1 MSAATE
7 SNGNRAGSQAWL
19 ARSLAVGAGD
29 VAAHGMGLGRIL
41 LALAM
46 IGLGVRGLVFG
57 DFAGTWQRIPIEHL
71 PAQAFFIYA
80 VAAIE
85 LLTGIGILVP
95 RIAKVSAAVMTV
107 FALLWMVLLKF
118 PAIFYVPTME
128 AVWLGAGEIAVIV
141 AGAWTVFA
149 AFADPRGRF
158 AGGRNGIRN
167 ARLLLVLALPTI
179 GLSHFFYLAQTVQLM
194 PAWLPWHGG
203 WAYLAGMGDIAAAFG
218 ILFAVLPRLA
228 ATLEAAMLWVITLV
242 IWLPVLVSHAQDG
255 GAWAAFLMSSA
266 IAAGVSA
273 VADSYRGVP
282 WSASGVARASPP

>member
-7 SNGNRAGSQAWL
+7 SSSDRAGSQAWL

-29 VAAHGMGLGRIL
+29 SAGRGLGLGRIL

-46 IGLGVRGLVFG
+46 IGLGVRGLVSG
-57 DFAGTWQRIPIEHL
+57 DFAGVWQRIPIEHL

-80 VAAIE
+80 TALVE

-95 RIAKVSAAVMTV
+95 RIAKISAAVMTV

-118 PAIFYVPTME
+118 PAILYVPSME
-128 AVWLGAGEIAVIV
+128 AVWLGAGEIAVIA

-149 AFADPRGRF
+149 TLGDPDGRF
-158 AGGRNGIRN
+158 ATGRNGIRN
-167 ARLLLVLALPTI
+167 ARLLLVLALPAI

-203 WAYLAGMGDIAAAFG
+203 WAYLTGMGDFAAAFG

-228 ATLEAAMLWVITLV
+228 ATLDAAMLWVITLV
-242 IWLPVLVSHAQDG
+242 IWLPVLMSHAQDG
-255 GAWAAFLMSSA
+255 GAWAAFLMSGA
-266 IAAGVSA
+266 MAAGVSS
-273 VADSYRGVP
+273 VADSYRGMP
-282 WSASGVARASPP
+282 WVASGVTRSSPP